1 MIATV
6 AVATVVTVGAWRWGE
21 AWTVPTRRVLMA
33 GIAGGFLCEQ
43 LLYAARHEWTV
54 QVNLPLQLSDA
65 VTLTSVAA
73 LWHPESA
80 VLVELVYFWAL
91 REVR

>member
-1 MIATV
+1 VDRPDGARAVDRHRRRIA
-6 AVATVVTVGAWRWGE
+6 
-21 AWTVPTRRVLMA
+21 
-33 GIAGGFLCEQ
+33 CEQ
-43 LLYAARHEWTV
+43 LLYAARHEWTME
-54 QVNLPLQLSDA
+54 VNLPLQLSDA

-73 LWHPESA
+73 LWRPESA